1 MVLETV
7 SGRFINPTDPQV
19 GDIDLRDIAW
29 GLSRVARFGGHT
41 ITEVQYNVA
50 QHSVYVATLLERFL
64 NNGDEFADLPNR
76 EEALHLVTKA
86 SGNPADFK
94 GFKKEILLLALL
106 HDAHE
111 CYLGDI
117 ISPIKHIPEL
127 HKTFTLLEMKFD
139 HAIRCA
145 LGLDEPE
152 KEHREL
158 IHYFD
163 KLAQAIEAY
172 QFMRSRGLN
181 WKQPTPGLRL
191 LQSFTAPKPALQS
204 YQDFLDHYEYLREL

>member
-7 SGRFINPTDPQV
+7 SGRFINPTDPQAS
-19 GDIDLRDIAW
+19 DIDLRDIAW

-50 QHSVYVATLLERFL
+50 QHSIYVAVLMEKFLEQA
-64 NNGDEFADLPNR
+64 DEFADLPNR
-76 EEALHLVTKA
+76 EEALELVTA
-86 SGNPADFK
+86 AIHDPYHSRPW
-94 GFKKEILLLALL
+94 KKELLKLALL

-111 CYLGDI
+111 CYLGDV

-127 HKTFTLLEMKFD
+127 HKTFLLLEQRFD
-139 HAIRCA
+139 HAIRGA
-145 LGLDEPE
+145 LGMEEPSE
-152 KEHREL
+152 EQKAA

-172 QFMRSRGLN
+172 QFMRSRGLS

-191 LQSFTAPKPALQS
+191 LQSFKPPKPAIQS
-204 YQDFLDHYEYLREL
+204 YQDFLDHYEYLERL

>member
-7 SGRFINPTDPQV
+7 SGRFINPTDPQPS
-19 GDIDLRDIAW
+19 DIDLRDIAW

-50 QHSVYVATLLERFL
+50 QHSVYVAVLLEKFL
-64 NNGDEFADLPNR
+64 KNADEFADLPNR
-76 EEALHLVTKA
+76 DEARDIVAAGLRDPYDMKN
-86 SGNPADFK
+86 SRKD
-94 GFKKEILLLALL
+94 LLMLALL

-111 CYLGDI
+111 CYLGDV

-127 HKTFTLLEMKFD
+127 HKTFTLLELKFD
-139 HAIRCA
+139 HAIRSA
-145 LGLDEPE
+145 LGIDEPTE
-152 KEHREL
+152 EQRAA

-172 QFMRSRGLN
+172 QFMRSRGLA

-204 YQDFLDHYEYLREL
+204 YQDFLDHYEYLANL

>member
-7 SGRFINPTDPQV
+7 SGRFINPTDPQAS
-19 GDIDLRDIAW
+19 DIDLRDIAW

-50 QHSVYVATLLERFL
+50 QHSVYVAVLMEKFL
-64 NNGDEFADLPNR
+64 KQADEFSDLPNR
-76 EEALHLVTKA
+76 EDVTQLVAAALIDPHDMWR
-86 SGNPADFK
+86 SR
-94 GFKKEILLLALL
+94 KELLKLALL

-111 CYLGDI
+111 CYLGDV

-127 HKTFTLLEMKFD
+127 HKTFMHLEQRFD
-139 HAIRCA
+139 HAIRLA
-145 LGLDEPE
+145 FQMDEPTAGQ
-152 KEHREL
+152 REAV
-158 IHYFD
+158 HFFD

-172 QFMRSRGLN
+172 QFMRSRGLS

-191 LQSFTAPKPALQS
+191 LQSFEPPKPALQS
-204 YQDFLDHYEYLREL
+204 YQDFLDHYEYLEQQ